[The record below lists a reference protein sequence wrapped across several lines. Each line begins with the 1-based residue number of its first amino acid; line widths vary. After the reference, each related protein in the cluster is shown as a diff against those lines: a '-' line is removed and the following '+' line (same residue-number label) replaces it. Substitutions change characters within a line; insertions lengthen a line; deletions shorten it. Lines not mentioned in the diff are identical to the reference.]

1 MIQWNPAQATDK
13 VQCANCDNEV
23 DTPEEIA
30 SYPEGTCPQ
39 CGNSWTG
46 SEKRSTL
53 IQVAVPEQMSGGAG

>member
-1 MIQWNPAQATDK
+1 MIQWLPAQASDK
-13 VQCANCDNEV
+13 VYCVNCGNEV